1 MNDFVFSALL
11 LGALS
16 TDARMPFWEY
26 ANQYDIMPVTS
37 GAVTL
42 IQAGTQYDESKT
54 VQWKWGAGA
63 AVRTDNFRPV
73 EFFPDELFASVKWKA
88 LSLDLGMKR
97 CRQDFTG
104 ADPSLGSLS
113 TTAGNVERSGN
124 SRSWPGYSIN
134 IDRLNIPF
142 TKGHLQLTAAFGD
155 YKTTDIR
162 YMKGA
167 MVHNT
172 ALYLTGLFGRFDIT
186 LGLDHWALW
195 GGTSP
200 DGQKM
205 PSSFKDYIRVVL
217 GKSADANGPE
227 IDRINVLGDQRGR
240 ELIRIG
246 WKGDGWKLSA
256 QHDIPYND
264 KSGMYFK
271 NFPDGVNTIDFSF
284 DDKDRWISEIVYE
297 FQYTMFQS
305 GPIRDPDYDSKGN
318 PIPWRPGLCFIGKDD
333 YFNNFEFKSGWTHHG
348 MTVGNPL
355 FYPVGTMNR
364 SWNPAGM
371 VLGVENNRLKAH
383 HIGIGGKL
391 FLKYPYRLMLT
402 YSRCYGTYFN
412 PYTEPS
418 QADREWGTVK
428 ETPLHQFS
436 GGFNCMIPVLGGK
449 LQILPGI
456 YADAGQV
463 LGNSFAA
470 TLGLKWIIAAD

>member
-16 TDARMPFWEY
+16 SDGNMPFWSY

-42 IQAGTQYDESKT
+42 IHAGTQYDESKT
-54 VQWKWGAGA
+54 IQWKWGAGA

-73 EFFPDELFASVKWKA
+73 EFFPDEMFASVKWKA

-104 ADPSLGSLS
+104 ADPSLGALS

-134 IDRLNIPF
+134 IDQLNVPF

-155 YKTTDIR
+155 YITTDDR

-167 MVHNT
+167 MVHNS
-172 ALYLTGLFGRFDIT
+172 AIYLTGLIGRFDIT
-186 LGLDHWALW
+186 VGIDHWALW
-195 GGTSP
+195 NGKSP
-200 DGQKM
+200 DGKKA
-205 PSSFKDYIRVVL
+205 PSSFKDYLRVVL
-217 GKSADANGPE
+217 GKSAAADGPLV
-227 IDRINVLGDQRGR
+227 DRLNVLGDQRGR
-240 ELIRIG
+240 ELFRIG
-246 WKGDGWKLSA
+246 WKGEGWKLSA

-264 KSGMYFK
+264 KSGMCFK
-271 NFPDGVNTIDFSF
+271 NFPDGVNTIAFSF
-284 DDKDRWISEIVYE
+284 DDKNRWISEIVYE

-305 GPIRDPDYDSKGN
+305 GTRLDKEYEDDGT
-318 PIPWRPGLCFIGKDD
+318 PIPWRPGLSFIGKDN
-333 YFNNFEFKSGWTHHG
+333 YFNNYEYKSGWTHHG

-355 FYPVGTMNR
+355 FYPKGTRDR
-364 SWNPAGM
+364 SWNPAEM

-383 HIGIGGKL
+383 HVGISGKI
-391 FLKYPYRLMLT
+391 FHQYPYKLMLT
-402 YSRCYGTYFN
+402 YARCYGMYDI
-412 PYTEPS
+412 PYIEPS
-418 QADREWGTVK
+418 QANHEWGTVK

-436 GGFNCMIPVLGGK
+436 GGFTCIIPMFRGK
-449 LQILPGI
+449 LQLLPGI

-463 LGNSFAA
+463 LGKSYGA
-470 TLGLKWIIAAD
+470 TLGLKWIIR